1 MQTNWETEIAQLLT
15 ELLSA
20 QDELFAILAKKQ
32 SLLRVADHAGLAAM
46 LPQEELLIE
55 RMKNCADKRES
66 LLAKAKQEGM
76 PSESISTLSKSLPG
90 SKNGDLQER
99 ISQANTRTRL
109 LKNQSITNWIV
120 IQRTIIHLSQ
130 MLEIIATGGRLQPTY
145 GEGASI
151 NNSGCLVDKAA

>member
-32 SLLRVADHAGLAAM
+32 TLLRSADHAGLAAM

-55 RMKNCADKRES
+55 RMTTCAQKREA
-66 LLAKAKQEGM
+66 LLAKAKQEGL
-76 PSESISTLSKSLPG
+76 PSKDIGTLTKALPN
-90 SKNGDLQER
+90 SKNHDFSER

-109 LKNQSITNWIV
+109 LRNQSLSNWIA

-145 GEGASI
+145 GEREPM
-151 NNSGCLVDKAA
+151 NSSGSLVDRAA